1 MATAPT
7 AAQPVDVGI
16 VVALQDKEVH
26 DLHAAV
32 LAAGLS
38 ASRAAL
44 MATIDAGF
52 VAGIPTAANLRDQ
65 ILVDLDALN
74 RTGALADGTVPL
86 RTWLANAEHLAG
98 KQREA
103 AIFARCLARLA
114 AAAPAASSSGPDV
127 HIGRLPST
135 GRDLF
140 GREADLAWLDA
151 CWDEGVRVVSIVAYG
166 GMGKS
171 SLVNGWLRRMD
182 GAGWRGATRVYGWS
196 FYSQGTDRLASSDA
210 FFSEALRW
218 FGDTEA
224 APTSPWEKG
233 ERLAALVRK
242 ERALLILDGVEPLQ
256 WGPGEQE
263 GKLKDPALLALVK
276 DLGSDNMGLCTTTS
290 RIALT
295 DMEGVGG
302 DRVREKKLNKLSE
315 EAGAQLLGARG
326 AKG

>member
-140 GREADLAWLDA
+140 GREADLA
-151 CWDEGVRVVSIVAYG
+151 
-166 GMGKS
+166 
-171 SLVNGWLRRMD
+171 
-182 GAGWRGATRVYGWS
+182 
-196 FYSQGTDRLASSDA
+196 
-210 FFSEALRW
+210 
-218 FGDTEA
+218 
-224 APTSPWEKG
+224 
-233 ERLAALVRK
+233 
-242 ERALLILDGVEPLQ
+242 
-256 WGPGEQE
+256 
-263 GKLKDPALLALVK
+263 
-276 DLGSDNMGLCTTTS
+276 
-290 RIALT
+290 
-295 DMEGVGG
+295 
-302 DRVREKKLNKLSE
+302 
-315 EAGAQLLGARG
+315 
-326 AKG
+326 